1 MGSAPYLETINPRH
15 PCQGQVSPPPLCPAG
30 FNLIKRFDLLKISS
44 IKKVRNPRGPV
55 MLRLG
60 AVPLVQPTQ

>member
-1 MGSAPYLETINPRH
+1 MGSAPCLVSVSPRH

-55 MLRLG
+55 VLRLG

>member
-1 MGSAPYLETINPRH
+1 M
-15 PCQGQVSPPPLCPAG
+15 
-30 FNLIKRFDLLKISS
+30 LKISS